1 MKRIKPTVLVALSLT
16 LFTTFILFMTTGS
29 RTAMARQDSGAKSM
43 EKLPPDVH
51 PETLSRMP
59 QASKDELTTEEDK
72 QAWDHLIS
80 VEPRFGKPTTGALGG
95 TGTRLHIPVVADAY
109 RTAWN
114 NLRDQNGVD
123 RKYMELATLVAC
135 RETNLELE
143 WVAHEEPTAKLNS
156 QAVVEIIRNREEPKG
171 LEDKQIAVIKFGREM
186 FRQPKV
192 SSATFADMERLF
204 GRRGTLA
211 IALMMGYY
219 ANNGFLFRAYDQR
232 IDVGKKRPFPDV
244 LAMEAKKQ
252 VGCNLLNCR
261 RQPAELAKI

>member
-1 MKRIKPTVLVALSLT
+1 MKRINPTLFVAMSLT
-16 LFTTFILFMTTGS
+16 LLLGFTVFMTGRTG
-29 RTAMARQDSGAKSM
+29 TAMAQDAGAKASA
-43 EKLPPDVH
+43 EKMPPDAH

-59 QASKDELTTEEDK
+59 QASRSELTTDEDK
-72 QAWDHLIS
+72 AAWDHPVS

-143 WVAHEEPTAKLNS
+143 WVAHEGPAAKLNS
-156 QAVVEIIRNREEPKG
+156 QEVVEIVRNREEPKG
-171 LEDKQIAVIKFGREM
+171 LEEKQVAIIRFGREM

-192 SSATFADMERLF
+192 SSKTFADMERLF
-204 GRRGTLA
+204 GQRGTLA

-232 IDVGKKRPFPDV
+232 LDVGKVRPFPDV
-244 LAMEAKKQ
+244 LAMEAK
-252 VGCNLLNCR
+252 
-261 RQPAELAKI
+261 AK